1 MKKLLNM
8 YYSTRSLRHYR
19 TKEEQLEYES
29 IVNKA
34 KDRHT
39 AVKVIITNEFEV
51 KENGEISLFDVECDG
66 VIRKLYEK
74 DGKFFIK

>member
-8 YYSTRSLRHYR
+8 YYSTRSLRHYIS
-19 TKEEQLEYES
+19 KEEQLKYES
-29 IVNKA
+29 TIDKS

-39 AVKVIITNEFEV
+39 AVKVIITNEFEI

-66 VIRKLYEK
+66 VVRKLYGK
-74 DGKFFIK
+74 DDNFFIK